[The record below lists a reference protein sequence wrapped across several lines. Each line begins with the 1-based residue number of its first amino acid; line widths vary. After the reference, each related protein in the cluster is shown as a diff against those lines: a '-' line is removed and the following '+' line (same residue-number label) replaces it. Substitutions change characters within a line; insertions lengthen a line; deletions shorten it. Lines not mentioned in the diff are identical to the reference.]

1 MAFFFNARKNVHL
14 FNGESTV
21 NTGRANKVKS
31 ESTYRHTQIYI
42 KIDQKSQDI

>member
-14 FNGESTV
+14 SMMKVLLTQ
-21 NTGRANKVKS
+21 RANKVKS
-31 ESTYRHTQIYI
+31 ESTYRHTQMDI